1 MARNL
6 ARQPEKESA
15 LALIAKASELRRGT
29 IHTVQKTLQ
38 PLERRE
44 AADELKTQLRE
55 RSMTRR
61 VTQQLRSR
69 LPGLSETLRRQGERL
84 NQVTRAGAVI
94 AQRVVAAARKRT
106 PNKMTER
113 DYWKSVADQA
123 KEPMMSEDQKQIKR
137 RTRSR

>member
-1 MARNL
+1 
-6 ARQPEKESA
+6 
-15 LALIAKASELRRGT
+15 
-29 IHTVQKTLQ
+29 VQKTLQ

-44 AADELKTQLRE
+44 AADEVKTQLRE

-69 LPGLSETLRRQGERL
+69 LAGLSETLRRQGERL
-84 NQVTRAGAVI
+84 NQVTRAGAAM
-94 AQRVVAAARKRT
+94 AQRVVTAAQKRT

-123 KEPMMSEDQKQIKR
+123 KEPVLTEDQKQIKR
-137 RTRSR
+137 RTRSK

>member
-44 AADELKTQLRE
+44 AADGLKTQLRE
-55 RSMTRR
+55 RSMIRR

-84 NQVTRAGAVI
+84 NQVTRAGAAM
-94 AQRVVAAARKRT
+94 AQRVVTAARRRT
-106 PNKMTER
+106 SNKTTDR

-123 KEPMMSEDQKQIKR
+123 KDPTLSEDQKQTKR